1 MKYIYTFLFV
11 AISAT
16 TFAQGGNLQFN
27 KVLNFDYSSVFVSG
41 YGNEILETITVPI
54 GKVWKITAAS
64 SHGTSYSGI
73 SRSALAVN
81 SHFLWFQTNSSSFI
95 MNTPFWLSSGIH
107 EFKVFNQYS
116 GSQEISSA
124 ISVIEFNIVP

>member
-1 MKYIYTFLFV
+1 MIYIYTFLFV

-16 TFAQGGNLQFN
+16 SFAQGNLQFN
-27 KVLNFDYSSVFVSG
+27 QVLNFDYPSVYVIGSD
-41 YGNEILETITVPI
+41 NEILETITVPI

-73 SRSALAVN
+73 SQSALAVN
-81 SHFLWFQTNSSSFI
+81 SHFLWFQSNSSSFI

-116 GSQEISSA
+116 SGQEISSA
-124 ISVIEFNIVP
+124 ISVIEFNIIP

>member
-16 TFAQGGNLQFN
+16 SFAQGNLQFN
-27 KVLNFDYSSVFVSG
+27 QVLNFDYSSVLVGG
-41 YGNEILETITVPI
+41 YDNEILETITVPI

-64 SHGTSYSGI
+64 SHGTSYGGI

-81 SHFLWFQTNSSSFI
+81 SHFLWFQSNSSSFI

-116 GSQEISSA
+116 SGQEISSA